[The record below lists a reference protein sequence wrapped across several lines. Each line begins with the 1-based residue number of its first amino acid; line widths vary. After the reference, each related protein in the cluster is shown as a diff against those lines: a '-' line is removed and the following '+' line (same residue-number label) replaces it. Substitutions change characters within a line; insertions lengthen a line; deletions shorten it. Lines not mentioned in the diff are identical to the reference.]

1 MAKRICIVDDTPELL
16 RNLSELL
23 QMEGFDVVPFA
34 RAAEAIEH
42 LKSSVPDLVITDLW
56 MPALDGF
63 VFIETIKADPRLH
76 EVPVMIFS
84 AKAVA
89 EYEQRAR
96 SLGVTN
102 YVKKPSDPDHLLNEI
117 NMMLK

>member
-1 MAKRICIVDDTPELL
+1 
-16 RNLSELL
+16 
-23 QMEGFDVVPFA
+23 
-34 RAAEAIEH
+34 
-42 LKSSVPDLVITDLW
+42 
-56 MPALDGF
+56 
-63 VFIETIKADPRLH
+63 
-76 EVPVMIFS
+76 MIFS